1 MNARFA
7 SLSNWADELFD
18 LFEVAS
24 KPITSYHVSTLPA
37 ATVNT
42 AYTTTTNWGGV
53 VGGTSVN
60 MGGYLINPT
69 YPTVE
74 WYTPVTKYVTDYG
87 TPWDK
92 INGFPPVRIEL
103 NKDTK
108 SLRFTWALA
117 GIDKELV
124 DIEFD
129 EDRMILSIK
138 KKEEKKD
145 DKKDKE
151 WVVLRNTI
159 KANVFGEYAYD
170 IPQNRFNVA
179 DASAKWEG
187 DLLVAEIPVKDEKAP
202 LKVKISK

>member
-7 SLSNWADELFD
+7 SLSNWADQLFD
-18 LFEVAS
+18 LFPV
-24 KPITSYHVSTLPA
+24 TSFHVSTPSSKVSSTA
-37 ATVNT
+37 FAFTSTNT
-42 AYTTTTNWGGV
+42 SNAVWTGSGD
-53 VGGTSVN
+53 
-60 MGGYLINPT
+60 GYLINPT

-179 DASAKWEG
+179 YASAKWEG

-202 LKVKISK
+202 VKVKISK